1 MKPFTYDQIP
11 IIINKLHNKLE
22 HLEKLKLR
30 ISITEENKD
39 ELLNVEE
46 ASKLLNLSIAIT

>member
-1 MKPFTYDQIP
+1 MPN
-11 IIINKLHNKLE
+11 NKLHDKLE
-22 HLEKLKLR
+22 HLEKLILR

-46 ASKLLNLSIAIT
+46 SGSVKTYTEMKKEI